1 MINRL
6 NRLCKK
12 NILNNILNNNKNGNK
27 VINRFYCN
35 LNTTNLKINN
45 DNNNNNNNNLK
56 ESIREKIKDIPSL
69 NEFLRNNNNNE
80 INENNEN
87 KSKIETEEEYELPPY
102 LSSLPNDKG
111 NGRKVWI
118 ETYGCQMNVSDEEV
132 ICSIMKSSGYTI
144 SNDFNTADIVFLNTC
159 SIRENAEAKIW
170 LRLTELRAI
179 RRKQG
184 RPNLIVGVLG
194 CMAERL
200 KEKLLESDMKVDI
213 VVGPDAYRSLPSLLA
228 TLEDG
233 EQQTAIN
240 VILSADETYA
250 DIKPVRKS
258 DNQVSAYV
266 SIMRGCNNMCS
277 YCIVPF
283 TRGRER
289 SRPIDSILREVKDLS
304 DQGFKEITLLGQN
317 VNSFNYYEESNN
329 NNNDESLIDS
339 QKNKL
344 ELESLKPREG
354 FKTIYKSPKK
364 GITFTKLME
373 LVSKVDP
380 EIRIRFT
387 SPHPKDFPDDLLELI
402 KNQPNIC
409 KQLHIPAQSGSSKVL
424 ESMRRGYTRESYI
437 ELIDTIK
444 RVLPG
449 CAISSD
455 FISGFCGESDEDH
468 NETISL
474 MEYVGYEN
482 AFMFMYSL
490 REKTHAHRQL
500 KDDVP
505 TILKNSRLTQVVD
518 TFYKRL
524 KEKNQLEIGN
534 HHLVLVD
541 GFSKRSEKDF
551 VGRTDTNK
559 KVLISNDIENQDD
572 IKVGEYYIVE
582 IIKGDSEVTLKGK
595 PIMKSSIQHFN
606 NIYNHKNKFI

>member
-12 NILNNILNNNKNGNK
+12 NILNNILNNNKNVSNRI
-27 VINRFYCN
+27 INRFYCN

-45 DNNNNNNNNLK
+45 DNNLK

-69 NEFLRNNNNNE
+69 NEFLRNSNNE

-329 NNNDESLIDS
+329 NNNENFIDT

-455 FISGFCGESDEDH
+455 FISGFCGESDQDH

-505 TILKNSRLTQVVD
+505 TTLKNSRLTQVVD

-559 KVLISNDIENQDD
+559 KVLISNDIENQD

>member
-1 MINRL
+1 MINRY

-12 NILNNILNNNKNGNK
+12 NILKNILNNNNNGSNK
-27 VINRFYCN
+27 IINRFYCSLDLEN
-35 LNTTNLKINN
+35 IKINN
-45 DNNNNNNNNLK
+45 NNFNNNIK
-56 ESIREKIKDIPSL
+56 ESIKEKIKDIPNL
-69 NEFLRNNNNNE
+69 NEFLKNNSNNNNNE
-80 INENNEN
+80 
-87 KSKIETEEEYELPPY
+87 SKIETEEEYKLPPY

-144 SNDFNTADIVFLNTC
+144 SNDFNSADIVFLNTC

-258 DNQVSAYV
+258 DNQVSAFV

-289 SRPIDSILREVKDLS
+289 SRPVDSILKEVKDLS

-317 VNSFNYYEESNN
+317 VNSFNYYDESINN
-329 NNNDESLIDS
+329 NNNIDNNNNNN
-339 QKNKL
+339 NKI

-364 GITFTKLME
+364 GITFTQLME

-449 CAISSD
+449 CTISSD

-490 REKTHAHRQL
+490 REKTHAHRHL

-505 TILKNSRLTQVVD
+505 TTLKNSRLTQVVD
-518 TFYKRL
+518 TFYKKL

-534 HHLVLVD
+534 HHLVLID
-541 GFSKRSEKDF
+541 GFSRRSEKDF

-559 KVLISNDIENQDD
+559 KVLISSNIDNQD
-572 IKVGEYYIVE
+572 IKVGEYIIVE

-595 PIMKSSIQHFN
+595 PIMKSSIHHFN
-606 NIYNHKNKFI
+606 NIYNHRNKFI